1 MLWYKSWL
9 ETRWRFLIGLVLL
22 ICSAL
27 STVFTYP
34 QVMKLLPMAQNLP
47 VHINGE
53 IGRRIREAVELSR
66 SFQGHVWSSWFRQN
80 LPQTWTLFAVL
91 IGTGGFLSHS
101 TGGGTPFTLSM
112 PVSRNRLL
120 GVRSAMGL
128 IELFALAFVPS
139 IFIPLFSPAIGQHY
153 GVGSALV
160 YSACLFIAGSV
171 FFSLA
176 ALLSTMFSDI
186 WRPLLIALAIAIGLS
201 IVEQLSQ
208 ISFGIFHVMHGESYF
223 RTGALPWAGLLASAA
238 LSVALQYAAATNI
251 TRRDF

>member
-34 QVMKLLPMAQNLP
+34 QVVKLLPMAEHLP
-47 VHINGE
+47 VNVSGE

-91 IGTGGFLSHS
+91 IGTGGFLSHA
-101 TGGGTPFTLSM
+101 TGGGTLFTLSM

-120 GVRSAMGL
+120 GVRSATGL
-128 IELFALAFVPS
+128 IELFVLALVPS
-139 IFIPLFSPAIGQHY
+139 ILIPLFSPAVGQHY
-153 GVGSALV
+153 AVGSALV
-160 YSACLFIAGSV
+160 YSICLFVAGSV

-186 WRPLLIALAIAIGLS
+186 WRPLLIALAIAVVVSLI
-201 IVEQLSQ
+201 EQISQ